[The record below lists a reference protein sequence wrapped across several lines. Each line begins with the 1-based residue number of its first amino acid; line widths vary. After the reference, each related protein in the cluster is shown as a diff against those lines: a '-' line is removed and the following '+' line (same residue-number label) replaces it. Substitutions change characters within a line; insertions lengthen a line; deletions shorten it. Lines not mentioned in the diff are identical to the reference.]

1 MEDKTMQYFIVTYQN
16 GEQKRVNVKGS
27 LMDALTEQR
36 KWVLKA
42 KKDRNI
48 IEVGKI
54 HLEH

>member
-1 MEDKTMQYFIVTYQN
+1 MQYFIVTYQN
-16 GEQKRVNVKGS
+16 GEQKRINVNGS
-27 LMDALTEQR
+27 LMDALTEQM

-42 KKDRNI
+42 KKDHNI